1 MVVGGVK
8 VTAMGRLEGKVVL
21 ITGAKGGLGSFVT
34 EEFLKEGAQVAGVS
48 RSIADADFA
57 SDRFTALPAE
67 LGDAEAATKV
77 VAAVVERFGQVD
89 ALVHLLG
96 VFAGG
101 TAVAD
106 TDDAVFDRMFEMNVR
121 SAFLTMRA
129 VLPHMR
135 QRRTGRILA
144 VGSKAAIQPQA
155 MSGAYGA
162 SKAALVSLVQC
173 IAAENRDVCISAN
186 VVLPGTMDTK
196 ANRAADPDA
205 DVSLWVQPS
214 QVASLLVHLASDA
227 GAHVNGAAI
236 PVYGRGV

>member
-1 MVVGGVK
+1 
-8 VTAMGRLEGKVVL
+8 MGRLEGKVVL
-21 ITGAKGGLGSFVT
+21 ITWAKGGLGSFVT

-57 SDRFTALPAE
+57 SDRFTALPAD
-67 LGDAEAATKV
+67 LGEAETATKV
-77 VAAVVERFGQVD
+77 VAAVVERFGRVD

-106 TDDAVFDRMFEMNVR
+106 TDDAVFDRMFQLNVR

-144 VGSKAAIQPQA
+144 VGSKAAIQPQ
-155 MSGAYGA
+155 G
-162 SKAALVSLVQC
+162 
-173 IAAENRDVCISAN
+173 
-186 VVLPGTMDTK
+186 
-196 ANRAADPDA
+196 
-205 DVSLWVQPS
+205 
-214 QVASLLVHLASDA
+214 
-227 GAHVNGAAI
+227 
-236 PVYGRGV
+236 